1 MQTGGIKMDFNI
13 LFERRGRENPGSGAF
28 LELVRDR
35 PAAFAR

>member
-1 MQTGGIKMDFNI
+1 MF
-13 LFERRGRENPGSGAF
+13 LFLRGRGRENPGSGAL